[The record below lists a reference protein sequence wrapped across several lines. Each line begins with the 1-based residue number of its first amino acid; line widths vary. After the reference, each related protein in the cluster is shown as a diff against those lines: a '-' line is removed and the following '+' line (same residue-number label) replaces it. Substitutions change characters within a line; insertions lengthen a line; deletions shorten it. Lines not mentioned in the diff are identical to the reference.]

1 MNGDFVKGV
10 SKKLT
15 GMLLVT
21 GFGLAKG
28 TAIKW
33 SDKGS
38 HR

>member
-1 MNGDFVKGV
+1 VSGDFGKGV

-15 GMLLVT
+15 RLLLVT

>member
-1 MNGDFVKGV
+1 MAG
-10 SKKLT
+10 L
-15 GMLLVT
+15 LLVT
-21 GFGLAKG
+21 GLGLTKG